1 MNHAIG
7 FPTAPSDRLTKTCYN
22 EIRTSVVSGRET
34 TQYSILKKSETA
46 ERRRWRLAAVPIARV
61 EAAVDLGGAVKP
73 TLLVVGDLLDVG
85 VGVVVGRADRSV
97 AQVCRES

>member
-1 MNHAIG
+1 M
-7 FPTAPSDRLTKTCYN
+7 
-22 EIRTSVVSGRET
+22 VSGRET
-34 TQYSILKKSETA
+34 AQYSILKKSEKV

-61 EAAVDLGGAVKP
+61 EGAVDLGGAVNP